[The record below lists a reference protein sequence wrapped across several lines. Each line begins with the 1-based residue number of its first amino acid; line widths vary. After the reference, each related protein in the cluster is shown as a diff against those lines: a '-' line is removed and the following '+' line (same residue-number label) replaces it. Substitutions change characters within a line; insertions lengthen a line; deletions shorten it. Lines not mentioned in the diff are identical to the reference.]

1 MFPLLLA
8 VEHSLRYYP
17 EKQALERALGGSCW
31 VSKQPGN
38 LALLFMDGKV
48 QAGGTEEKLVVL
60 TWVLTYYGTG
70 TRASCGSDVS
80 YVSKAGKFII

>member
-1 MFPLLLA
+1 MFPFLQT

-17 EKQALERALGGSCW
+17 EKQALERARGGSCW
-31 VSKQPGN
+31 SLLGFQTAGY
-38 LALLFMDGKV
+38 LGLLFTDGKV

-80 YVSKAGKFII
+80 DVSKAV